1 MRIKPICITLA
12 IAIIQTAFV
21 SINTSL
27 AAGCTVSACIG
38 EEPVIPSGINCATSA
53 KRCYGGAAVV
63 SCLTC
68 PSNHIKTSKTTSTRS
83 CPSIS
88 YDTCLISGSRPRDC
102 DGTCTNCSSTN
113 WVSNGIGAQKKT
125 TARCN
130 TATCMCRKSVS
141 YRCSSGYYGSG
152 KTVSGASSPD
162 CTACPNSGKSVAGDN
177 SDITKCYATGGSDAS
192 GTFSYTQ
199 NCYYTE

>member
-1 MRIKPICITLA
+1 M
-12 IAIIQTAFV
+12 
-21 SINTSL
+21 
-27 AAGCTVSACIG
+27 
-38 EEPVIPSGINCATSA
+38 
-53 KRCYGGAAVV
+53 

-68 PSNHIKTSKTTSTRS
+68 PSGHTKTSKTTSTSS

-88 YDTCLISGSRPRDC
+88 YDTCLMAGGITIPDC

-125 TARCN
+125 TATCN
-130 TATCMCRKSVS
+130 TATCMCMKSTS
-141 YRCSSGYYGSG
+141 YRCASGYYGSG

-162 CTACPNSGKSVAGDN
+162 CTACPNSGKSVACDN